1 METKLSGQTGIAEE
15 TVLTKKFRVWCKQ
28 SDSAIGQETGSIA
41 KMTTGPWRHPEPV
54 LMLCVTWGREE
65 PCGKGMRWYS
75 KPEITLGSTAMD
87 VWRVGGSRV

>member
-54 LMLCVTWGREE
+54 LSVCDL
-65 PCGKGMRWYS
+65 GKGRAMR
-75 KPEITLGSTAMD
+75 KGNEM
-87 VWRVGGSRV
+87 VQ